1 MYFTM
6 YRLLFQFYIY
16 EYCCFYLITI
26 ILFLT
31 HCFTLL
37 LGPSRRFR
45 RVCEHLQNLMLGPR
59 GDALNQRK
67 ISTDSTSSY
76 TSETG
81 ESPRHSS
88 SVRENGE
95 EEVGSTVSPCW
106 QGLLSIIAVLSILI
120 IPVSRIAYLFNTGI
134 SILMYF
140 LSNSD
145 LMLAVISIHTCMLVV
160 MSIHHLSCNFYFS

>member
-1 MYFTM
+1 MH
-6 YRLLFQFYIY
+6 RLLSQFYIY
-16 EYCCFYLITI
+16 EYCCFYLINI
-26 ILFLT
+26 ILFLI

-95 EEVGSTVSPCW
+95 EEVRNTVSHCW
-106 QGLLSIIAVLSILI
+106 QGLLSIIAVSSILI
-120 IPVSRIAYLFNTGI
+120 IPVSRKAGI

-145 LMLAVISIHTCMLVV
+145 LSDLMLTVISIHICMLVV
-160 MSIHHLSCNFYFS
+160 MSIHHISCSFYFS